1 MLQIAGN
8 VHILSY
14 NPELVLVLL
23 VAEMLGHIIRLQICI
38 LNILLRVLNVVQS
51 SLSKIVILKLWA
63 LNLLLI
69 EYILVLNVLLD
80 FAFVLV
86 AISLLLIEIQSLV
99 LELRVYIIDLNLPRL
114 LNIFIRYVMERLRL
128 HDFCF
133 ALILI
138 LKYIFWGEYL
148 LHLLWKRIGLH
159 TLIVSSI

>member
-1 MLQIAGN
+1 LLQIAGN
-8 VHILSY
+8 IHILSY

-23 VAEMLGHIIRLQICI
+23 VAEVLGHIVRLQIWI
-38 LNILLRVLNVVQS
+38 LNILLRVLNVVQR

-69 EYILVLNVLLD
+69 EYILVLNILLD

-114 LNIFIRYVMERLRL
+114 LNIFIRYVMERLWL

-138 LKYIFWGEYL
+138 LKYIFLGEYL